1 MKFGWASGVS
11 PANQEICIC
20 VSPESPIWICQVGF
34 ELSLQLSQEIQLLS
48 EFLQR

>member
-1 MKFGWASGVS
+1 MGKSGKSCKSGKLYLCIPRKFNMDLPSG
-11 PANQEICIC
+11 
-20 VSPESPIWICQVGF
+20 GF